1 MKSLRKFLFVA
12 CIGSS
17 FGIAAA
23 DPLEQ
28 QLSLTAASG
37 TAWNID
43 WAGVAGRT
51 YFMQWSLDLEAWSYS
66 PMMAFGAGSGSYGT
80 DALGAEKYFVRLRYL
95 DASWISNLQQARA
108 ADFDADGIPSYFEVE
123 NLFSDPLDGE
133 SSGGNSDVDGLADG
147 WELFYFGNLTT
158 ANPITSS
165 QPDGLTNQEKSELG
179 LNPNIDYSDPNATA
193 PSKFIYDLT
202 GRLTS
207 VTAPLAAANYTPDEE
222 GNLLDAQ

>member
-1 MKSLRKFLFVA
+1 
-12 CIGSS
+12 
-17 FGIAAA
+17 
-23 DPLEQ
+23 
-28 QLSLTAASG
+28 
-37 TAWNID
+37 
-43 WAGVAGRT
+43 
-51 YFMQWSLDLEAWSYS
+51 
-66 PMMAFGAGSGSYGT
+66 MMAFGAGPGSYGT

-95 DASWISNLQQARA
+95 DASWITTLSEARA

-147 WELFYFGNLTT
+147 WELYFFGNLTT
-158 ANPITSS
+158 ANPSTSS

-179 LNPNIDYSDPNATA
+179 LSPNLDYSDPNATA

-207 VTAPLAAANYTPDEE
+207 VTAPLAASNYTPDEE

>member
-1 MKSLRKFLFVA
+1 MKPLHKFFVAA

-66 PMMAFGAGSGSYGT
+66 PMMAFGAGPGSYGT

-95 DASWISNLQQARA
+95 DASWITTLSEARA
-108 ADFDADGIPSYFEVE
+108 ADFDADGIPNFYEIEIERTDPFVAEP
-123 NLFSDPLDGE
+123 FIDSDSDGI
-133 SSGGNSDVDGLADG
+133 SDRY
-147 WELFYFGNLTT
+147 ELFHFGNTT
-158 ANPITSS
+158 GGAAGADT
-165 QPDGLTNQEKSELG
+165 DGDG
-179 LNPNIDYSDPNATA
+179 
-193 PSKFIYDLT
+193 YDN
-202 GRLTS
+202 GFE
-207 VTAPLAAANYTPDEE
+207 AAMGMDSTIGYTPAVLAELE
-222 GNLLDAQ
+222 IHLPN